1 MQRWLKNRCGVV
13 ARFERHACAVKAAV
27 RKKRAPPR
35 YGEGG
40 GMVQNNRSPQVR
52 ALGLFRV
59 CGRELPKRG
68 VTGWA
73 AVVTGEA
80 GFALG
85 EERSLRLRGRSAAG
99 RAARSALPMSSTRT
113 HPELDQPGSA
123 APNPAPAVAPAPLA
137 APSPPTIKPATSP
150 AHIGKVAVE
159 AGDHALGGCRSER
172 GGRGRGA
179 RREQKSCKPE
189 RNDGFLHDSSPP
201 SRR

>member
-27 RKKRAPPR
+27 RKKTCATTVRR
-35 YGEGG
+35 GR

-99 RAARSALPMSSTRT
+99 LAARSALPMSSTRT
-113 HPELDQPGSA
+113 HPELDQPGST
-123 APNPAPAVAPAPLA
+123 APNPAPAVAPA
-137 APSPPTIKPATSP
+137 
-150 AHIGKVAVE
+150 
-159 AGDHALGGCRSER
+159 CRSER